1 MDAAAVSTSSV
12 CTSVQSSPKRGK
24 SHIASPF
31 VSLDQKCTGYQKF
44 LMPLNSPGL
53 SSERSSAKRR
63 PMPRRRASAASSS
76 AETLVS
82 GAITALS
89 FVDDACFVRERGG
102 TVSEG

>member
-1 MDAAAVSTSSV
+1 
-12 CTSVQSSPKRGK
+12 
-24 SHIASPF
+24 
-31 VSLDQKCTGYQKF
+31 
-44 LMPLNSPGL
+44 
-53 SSERSSAKRR
+53 
-63 PMPRRRASAASSS
+63 MPRRRASAASSS

>member
-1 MDAAAVSTSSV
+1 MCACNFRDTGAGCFLFQAEEGRRERCPSRGLVDV
-12 CTSVQSSPKRGK
+12 YKRQG
-24 SHIASPF
+24 
-31 VSLDQKCTGYQKF
+31 
-44 LMPLNSPGL
+44 
-53 SSERSSAKRR
+53 RSSAKRR

-76 AETLVS
+76 AETLFS